1 MGSGWGEET
10 YQPPVRLISAAGA
23 VVGWLKM
30 QKMHQ
35 QIKKKAILNV

>member
-10 YQPPVRLISAAGA
+10 YQPPVRLISAGA

-35 QIKKKAILNV
+35 QIKKKQF